1 MTSCLSHLY
10 CYNVLFFSLVS
21 LRRPVFLSRIA
32 TTFCCFF
39 LSGNHYENLHEASL
53 GVAEKVKPANTAASA
68 ETAPPTT
75 ERREEL
81 IKEMK
86 TTRTQV
92 VPPKKSAAQ
101 LKKEAEEDARVKQ
114 VSDS

>member
-1 MTSCLSHLY
+1 MTLLSRTFRLLY
-10 CYNVLFFSLVS
+10 AFPS
-21 LRRPVFLSRIA
+21 LSRIA
-32 TTFCCFF
+32 TTSCLS

-53 GVAEKVKPANTAASA
+53 GVAEKVQPANTAASA
-68 ETAPPTT
+68 ETAPPPPTT

-81 IKEMK
+81 IKEVK

-92 VPPKKSAAQ
+92 APPKKSAAQ